1 LASDLKI
8 VGLAHLTPLRD
19 SFFTDTDETS
29 KQDAA
34 ALRRDGQKSLS
45 VLKGFL

>member
-1 LASDLKI
+1 

-34 ALRRDGQKSLS
+34 ALKDGTARKA
-45 VLKGFL
+45 FRY